1 MEKYSAVLGN
11 KGFAMIFV
19 GSSYLWV
26 SLVIPDL
33 DACILCALN
42 TKREYTSMYI
52 KTLKSIFSSDFKI
65 NENTFAG
72 P

>member
-1 MEKYSAVLGN
+1 MEKDSAVLGN
-11 KGFAMIFV
+11 KGFAMIFM
-19 GSSYLWV
+19 GSGYLWA

-42 TKREYTSMYI
+42 KNREYTSMYI
-52 KTLKSIFSSDFKI
+52 KTLKFIFSSDFKT
-65 NENTFAG
+65 NEDTFAG